1 MSTLTSIKANYFSIK
16 MNTETLNNTVL
27 HKEKKVHMILN
38 VPSAHS

>member
-27 HKEKKVHMILN
+27 HKKKVHMILN